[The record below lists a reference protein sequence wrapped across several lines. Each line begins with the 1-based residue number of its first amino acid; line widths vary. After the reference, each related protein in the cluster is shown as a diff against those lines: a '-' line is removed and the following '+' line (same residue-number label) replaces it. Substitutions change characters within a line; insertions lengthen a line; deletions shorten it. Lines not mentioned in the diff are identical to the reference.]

1 MVKGKKDC
9 KKKTKDVQNETIE
22 VVQRDCDPIES
33 TSVLNNNDEETLVV
47 EASSRDIVKRRRKAM
62 PIGITTYCNPGKIVA
77 LLNELKCSKPVN
89 LKAVVDIGFGG
100 LLTMKLTKFHR
111 TYPIS
116 SSLSVL
122 SLSGPSSKNSTPPV
136 DGEKRVLV
144 YSLPDELETDEEIHA
159 KAGGDDCLKS
169 LLLYKRD
176 VELISSIHLHRLNEV
191 KNKRNDS
198 IRHSN
203 DEGSPILSQT
213 QLTDHDFDLIDK
225 AVAQF
230 SKMNDLIKQ
239 MPSFDIFQEVQDFDD
254 VQEDGGIIDDLET
267 VVTNINIVEEIHDKA
282 CDNVVDVVEKVQIS
296 EDFLCSFCDFDC
308 GPKNVE
314 VKFFSSY
321 LVEHKKQMK
330 CLPQRQQKLMDYVF
344 FVDDKTNLSED
355 LCSFQKGM
363 TITRENMQ
371 TLVASQEIHSSII
384 ETWCFM
390 LNEHVKQNLKSGQ
403 DDYRF
408 FFGLS
413 HMIFIPVICDS
424 HYYCVVVNFHL
435 KKIQILDNRKYGAVD
450 ELKFSVCAPILV
462 EIIDCIF
469 KEYKCAVTPVSTF
482 NIEIVP
488 FHWKTIRNT
497 RNADSSLFLMLH
509 MFFFKG
515 ENFQSDFNEYLRRR
529 LYKVAIGAAIILH
542 PLNTCRLNILQKVE
556 EFNPEKNKRL
566 NDEDKTTR
574 IRVYAKK
581 KSRHFWD
588 CSVRAN
594 DYDVK
599 SNDYD
604 VKANDYDDTL
614 LSS

>member
-116 SSLSVL
+116 SSLNVL

-136 DGEKRVLV
+136 DGVTDKASLYGEKRVLV

-230 SKMNDLIKQ
+230 SKMNDLIKK
-239 MPSFDIFQEVQDFDD
+239 MPSFDIFQEVQDFDV

-413 HMIFIPVICDS
+413 HM
-424 HYYCVVVNFHL
+424 
-435 KKIQILDNRKYGAVD
+435 
-450 ELKFSVCAPILV
+450 V